1 MVGVLGDA
9 LRATGTTALYVTHDQ
24 DEAFAL
30 ADRVGVMQAGRL
42 LQVDPP
48 DVLWREPESRAVA
61 GFLGY
66 GPFVAGELSQRL
78 GGPGAAPNELVGIG
92 PAALVP
98 DPTGTALPVIE
109 QRYQRGEV
117 LVDVRL
123 PNGQVATVRTPEKV
137 PDGDLV
143 LALDPAG
150 CVMVPA

>member
-1 MVGVLGDA
+1 M
-9 LRATGTTALYVTHDQ
+9 
-24 DEAFAL
+24 
-30 ADRVGVMQAGRL
+30 
-42 LQVDPP
+42 
-48 DVLWREPESRAVA
+48 LWREPESRAVA

-98 DPTGTALPVIE
+98 NPTGTALAVIE

-123 PNGQVATVRTPEKV
+123 PDGQVGPCVPPRRCRTVTWRSHSTLQV
-137 PDGDLV
+137 
-143 LALDPAG
+143 A
-150 CVMVPA
+150 

>member
-1 MVGVLGDA
+1 
-9 LRATGTTALYVTHDQ
+9 
-24 DEAFAL
+24 
-30 ADRVGVMQAGRL
+30 MQAGRL

-123 PNGQVATVRTPEKV
+123 PDGQAATVRSAEKATGERV
-137 PDGDLV
+137 GV
-143 LALDPAG
+143 VLDPTG
-150 CVMVPA
+150 CAVIPG